1 MSLLSNH
8 LINWH
13 KQSGR
18 KNLPWQVR
26 TNPYK
31 VWISE
36 IMLQQTQVK
45 TVIPYFLKFVE
56 RFPNIN
62 SLANSD
68 EDEVLS
74 YWSGLGYYSRGR
86 NLLKSAKILKK
97 DFNSVM
103 PDTSEELQ
111 LLPGIGKSTAGAIL
125 SLGFGIKAPILDGNA
140 KRVLVR
146 YYNINDPVDL
156 TSTVNQLWE
165 IAENNLP
172 ENECDVYTQAI
183 MDVGALICKRS
194 NPLCSKCPLIET
206 CVSRK
211 ENKHN
216 LLPIRSPKKE
226 KPVKKLYWLILQ
238 NEEGEI
244 LLENKKNK
252 GVWEGL
258 WTFLGFKEED
268 SRREYIE
275 QLNENYTVIMK
286 DKRIKH
292 SFTHYKLE
300 IDLQHIRMNG
310 KIQNLDN
317 NKVWI
322 GRNGTWYNNNNAS
335 TTLSPSNHDFTLPS
349 VDLGWVFAL
358 GMTKNGSNNI
368 EFRYNWGQPSFAIS
382 SGNSDANG
390 HGNFEFPVPSG
401 FFACCTKNL
410 AEHG

>member
-1 MSLLSNH
+1 MDENGNTVFMQHILANDYGIPMDITVSSYQSADFQKIDQVCEPQKLFTNH
-8 LINWH
+8 IL
-13 KQSGR
+13 
-18 KNLPWQVR
+18 
-26 TNPYK
+26 
-31 VWISE
+31 
-36 IMLQQTQVK
+36 
-45 TVIPYFLKFVE
+45 VIPYQPVPLSELGRYVML
-56 RFPNIN
+56 PA
-62 SLANSD
+62 LA
-68 EDEVLS
+68 E
-74 YWSGLGYYSRGR
+74 
-86 NLLKSAKILKK
+86 
-97 DFNSVM
+97 FQH

-226 KPVKKLYWLILQ
+226 KPVKKLYWLIMQ

-292 SFTHYKLE
+292 SFTHYKLD
-300 IDLQHIRMNG
+300 IDLQHIRMHG

-317 NKVWI
+317 NKVWF
-322 GRNGTWYNNNNAS
+322 NNN
-335 TTLSPSNHDFTLPS
+335 DIMKVGLPS
-349 VDLGWVFAL
+349 PVAKELERIKKNDSNSFLQKMTGFRVRKSDENTDKRIQPNFKDPNGPISAIKEKDL
-358 GMTKNGSNNI
+358 TKSQNVTTHEDNLKEDI
-368 EFRYNWGQPSFAIS
+368 PAFLRRQ
-382 SGNSDANG
+382 AN
-390 HGNFEFPVPSG
+390 
-401 FFACCTKNL
+401 
-410 AEHG
+410 

>member
-18 KNLPWQVR
+18 KNLPWQVK

-56 RFPNIN
+56 RYPNIN

-206 CVSRK
+206 CVSKK

-292 SFTHYKLE
+292 SFTHYKLD
-300 IDLQHIRMNG
+300 IDLQHIRMHG

-317 NKVWI
+317 NKVWF
-322 GRNGTWYNNNNAS
+322 NNNGIMKVG
-335 TTLSPSNHDFTLPS
+335 LPS
-349 VDLGWVFAL
+349 PVAKELERIK
-358 GMTKNGSNNI
+358 KNDSN
-368 EFRYNWGQPSFAIS
+368 SFLQKI
-382 SGNSDANG
+382 
-390 HGNFEFPVPSG
+390 
-401 FFACCTKNL
+401 
-410 AEHG
+410 

>member
-1 MSLLSNH
+1 MSSLSND

-18 KNLPWQVR
+18 KNLPWQVK

-45 TVIPYFLKFVE
+45 TVIPFFLKFVE
-56 RFPNIN
+56 RYPNIN

-183 MDVGALICKRS
+183 MDVGALI
-194 NPLCSKCPLIET
+194 
-206 CVSRK
+206 
-211 ENKHN
+211 
-216 LLPIRSPKKE
+216 
-226 KPVKKLYWLILQ
+226 Q
-238 NEEGEI
+238 
-244 LLENKKNK
+244 
-252 GVWEGL
+252 
-258 WTFLGFKEED
+258 
-268 SRREYIE
+268 
-275 QLNENYTVIMK
+275 
-286 DKRIKH
+286 
-292 SFTHYKLE
+292 
-300 IDLQHIRMNG
+300 
-310 KIQNLDN
+310 KIQPFMF
-317 NKVWI
+317 KM
-322 GRNGTWYNNNNAS
+322 
-335 TTLSPSNHDFTLPS
+335 PS
-349 VDLGWVFAL
+349 
-358 GMTKNGSNNI
+358 
-368 EFRYNWGQPSFAIS
+368 Y
-382 SGNSDANG
+382 
-390 HGNFEFPVPSG
+390 
-401 FFACCTKNL
+401 
-410 AEHG
+410 